1 LQAHVLRSNVAEE
14 SANNRKELIM
24 PDDPKKLLRR
34 FYDGV
39 SSGDLS
45 IIDELLADDLVEHE
59 RFPGIESNKAGVK
72 QIFAIYRSAFPDL
85 HIEAHEMLT
94 EGDLACARI
103 TSTGT
108 HQGEFMGMPATGKRI
123 EVDSI
128 DIVRFRD
135 GQAVEH
141 WGITDVKTMMQQ
153 LGAIPEP
160 PGS

>member
-1 LQAHVLRSNVAEE
+1 
-14 SANNRKELIM
+14 M
-24 PDDPKKLLRR
+24 PDDPKNLLRR

-45 IIDELLADDLVEHE
+45 VIDDLLADDMIEHE
-59 RFPGIESNKAGVK
+59 RFPGIEPNKEGVK
-72 QIFAIYRSAFPDL
+72 QIFAVYRSAFPDFR
-85 HIEAHEMLT
+85 IEAHEMLT
-94 EGDLACARI
+94 EGDLVCARI

-135 GQAVEH
+135 GRATEH
-141 WGITDVKTMMQQ
+141 WGITDVMTMMQQ
-153 LGAIPEP
+153 LGAIPES
-160 PGS
+160 PG